1 MPGMPR
7 DLPPNQAS
15 TPHENGHRPRP
26 RWPFMTTRWVEPKL
40 PLEATP
46 LRRPDAG
53 VSE

>member
-15 TPHENGHRPRP
+15 TPHENGHLPRP
-26 RWPFMTTRWVEPKL
+26 RWPL
-40 PLEATP
+40 LG
-46 LRRPDAG
+46 RRLHYGNPDAG